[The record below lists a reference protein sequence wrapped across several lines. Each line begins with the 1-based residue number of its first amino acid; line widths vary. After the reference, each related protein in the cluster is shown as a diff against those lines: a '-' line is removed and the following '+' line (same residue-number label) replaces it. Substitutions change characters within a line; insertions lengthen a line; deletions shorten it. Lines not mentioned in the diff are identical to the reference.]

1 MSGRLLSECKSVVE
15 SSLTKLSFPASF
27 RFFSV
32 SNVLLQVFD
41 EGQLT
46 DGQGRK
52 VDFKNTIIIM
62 TSNLGASA
70 AYDAGISEG
79 PLIEQF
85 MMQAVRQHFP
95 PEFINRLDDT
105 IVFQRLGK
113 DVMPRIVDI
122 QMKSVRKLLRE
133 QKVDIELTP
142 EGKAWLAAKGHDPA
156 FGARPLKRVIYKY
169 VLNPLATKVLANEVR
184 EGSTV
189 ALQVNAQTKE
199 LELKVVKQGDG
210 ELVTPANVEPIL
222 DTQADIPD
230 AEIVP
235 PSNPVAPPAPPKK
248 GRGAGMGASA

>member
-1 MSGRLLSECKSVVE
+1 LIVFSHRPRIFVALLLS
-15 SSLTKLSFPASF
+15 A
-27 RFFSV
+27 V

-70 AYDAGISEG
+70 AYDAGIEEG

-85 MMQAVRQHFP
+85 MLQSVRQHFP

-105 IVFQRLGK
+105 IVFHRLGK

-122 QMKSVRKLLRE
+122 QMAGVRKLLRE
-133 QKVDIELTP
+133 QKVEIQLTE
-142 EGKAWLAAKGHDPA
+142 EGKKWLAEKGHDPA

-169 VLNPLATKVLANEVR
+169 VLNPLAVKVLANEVR

-189 ALQVNAQTKE
+189 ALQVDSRTGE
-199 LELKVVKQGDG
+199 LEMQVVKQGEGD
-210 ELVTPANVEPIL
+210 LVTPANVEPIL
-222 DTQADIPD
+222 DTAADIPE
-230 AEIVP
+230 AEI
-235 PSNPVAPPAPPKK
+235 APPTNPAVSAQKPPKK
-248 GRGAGMGASA
+248 GRGAAAGASA